1 MFLLFACPNYY
12 PYGGLNDCK
21 GAFNTLA
28 ETEAA
33 MADIDNGYMDDCHVL
48 QIPEMI
54 VRDYDS
60 EGNSIR
66 VRTLAE
72 FIK

>member
-12 PYGGLNDCK
+12 PNGGLNDCK
-21 GAFNTLA
+21 GVFNTLA

-33 MADIDNGYMDDCHVL
+33 IAKLDETYMDDCHVL

-54 VRDYDS
+54 VRDYCTDGS
-60 EGNSIR
+60 LWRE
-66 VRTLAE
+66 RTLAE
-72 FIK
+72 FMA